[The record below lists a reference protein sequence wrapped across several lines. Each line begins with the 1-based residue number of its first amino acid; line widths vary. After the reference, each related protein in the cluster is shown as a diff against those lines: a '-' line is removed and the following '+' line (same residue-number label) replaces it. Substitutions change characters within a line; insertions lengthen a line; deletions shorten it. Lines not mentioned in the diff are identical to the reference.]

1 MRFHD
6 ALAAP
11 GFGAIA
17 EFKRRSPSAGDLRP
31 AGDVAEV
38 ARTYAASGARAMSV
52 LVDDRF
58 GGSWEDLRAARAVT
72 ELPLLA
78 KGFFSTAEH
87 LRTARESGA
96 DAALL
101 LLRDLDDG
109 AMRELMR
116 DAEALGLDT
125 LVEAHDAD
133 ELARA
138 VALDAPVLGI
148 NARDLA
154 TFAIDRAAQLELVV
168 RAPRDRVV
176 IAESGIDTHAQAAAA
191 ELAGANAVLVGSA
204 LMRAAAPGK
213 KLRELVERP
222 LVKVCGL
229 TRQEDV
235 DVAVDAGAD
244 LVGFIL
250 AHESPRRAGGLL
262 DAPDAVLRVAV
273 FVGEQQD
280 TDADL
285 VQLYARENGHRAR
298 DASLMRRGERVGS
311 VVDLPWGEED
321 PSHLDR
327 ARATDGRVML
337 AGGLGPENVQDAI
350 AAVRPWA
357 VDSARSTESS
367 PGIKDHDAV
376 RRWVEAARA

>member
-176 IAESGIDTHAQAAAA
+176 IAESGIDTRAQAAAA